1 MLYAGWVRAMLTPE
15 MRERAVKLMAD
26 AQAMGAK
33 PQRYDYQIGDYWNI
47 CGEVVE
53 FLEDLLGV
61 REDCAAPMAAASV
74 NPLFEAEKET

>member
-1 MLYAGWVRAMLTPE
+1 MLYTGWVRAMLTPE
-15 MRERAVKLMAD
+15 MRERAQKIMAD
-26 AQAMGAK
+26 AQAMGDK

-53 FLEDLLGV
+53 FLEDLLQCDGK
-61 REDCAAPMAAASV
+61 PMAAASV